1 MVSQVKVVNIIKMV
15 IFSFSGYP
23 FIFIFFQVPGESGG
37 LGLPNIV
44 IDETRSQPGSR

>member
-1 MVSQVKVVNIIKMV
+1 MKVVDIIKMA
-15 IFSFSGYP
+15 IFSFSRFP
-23 FIFIFFQVPGESGG
+23 FIFTFFQVPGESGG